1 MRRFKINFDRIEARR
16 NAESQQEENK
26 RKIEDQKARD
36 YAKKYPDS
44 YRDIVA
50 FDLPYKITDKG
61 TAVKLVLS
69 AIRSGNDDE
78 DDDVNEV
85 MLNIRT
91 FIKKPDDKD
100 YTPTKKGIYVPM
112 RYANQIAATIYEI
125 LEELNNKDIKDID
138 GKRFVS
144 DF

>member
-1 MRRFKINFDRIEARR
+1 MKFKVNIKAAKERKEKEAQKIR
-16 NAESQQEENK
+16 EEDK
-26 RKIEDQKARD
+26 KAKE

-44 YRDIVA
+44 YKDIVA

-69 AIRSGNDDE
+69 AIRSGNEDE
-78 DDDVNEV
+78 NDDVNEV

-91 FIKKPDDKD
+91 FIKKPDEKD
-100 YTPTKKGIYVPM
+100 YMPTKKGIYVPM

-125 LEELNNKDIKDID
+125 LEELNNKGIKDID